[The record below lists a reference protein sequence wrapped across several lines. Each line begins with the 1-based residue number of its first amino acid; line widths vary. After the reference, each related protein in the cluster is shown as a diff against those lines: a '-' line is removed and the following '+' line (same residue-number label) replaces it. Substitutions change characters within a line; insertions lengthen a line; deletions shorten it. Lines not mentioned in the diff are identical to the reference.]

1 MNCDECGKEVKC
13 VPRHDPKTISKVND
27 GDGGH
32 CYSCGD
38 CVTKE
43 GCGLGS
49 IIHWCNDRFGLIS
62 GKPTLKITEKDI
74 KESLESLTVK
84 A

>member
-1 MNCDECGKEVKC
+1 MNCVDCGKEVKC
-13 VPRHDPKTISKVND
+13 VPKHDPKTISPVDD

-32 CYSCGD
+32 LYSCGD
-38 CVTKE
+38 CVAE

-49 IIHWCNDRFGLIS
+49 TVHWCNDRFGLIS
-62 GKPTLKITEKDI
+62 NQPKIKITEKDI
-74 KESLESLTVK
+74 QKSLEALTVK